1 MYPLT
6 PTAKNTLEQNTSV
19 SMGSSI
25 RFEYNMNS
33 MVDNI
38 TVSGADI
45 TKTDSSGQTY
55 TPFKKL
61 FPVDSIIKPFR
72 PQGAGLKYAIS
83 GDAGS
88 GTYRNPRSITYPLD
102 YRTYYPGVDTTY
114 KYYISALNTGIDVT
128 ITYPKTILANKIVAR
143 FELSHSTPGTW
154 TIFGNGSQLATGS
167 SSSIV
172 PFTTNGNKNYDAGTV
187 TIYYNGTSWS
197 TTEPST
203 PAAPISLTS
212 VKITSS
218 GVSGKYVGLIE
229 LSPKWYLDPT
239 EHLVSFDIAKESSTS
254 SEDLMPVGKVSAN
267 SLSVSL
273 VSYEA
278 TRKIISYDKTFT
290 LDPSKIYLYKQ
301 MEIKPFIKLYN
312 SGGTLSDSMGS
323 YDSILQGVFYADG
336 WSISEHG
343 EISLNAL
350 DGAKILQETMA
361 PPLLCENYSMTA
373 IIRRLL
379 DSVGFTNYNINV
391 KTTDDSIMTPR
402 YWWSDN
408 TKTVWDCLQELCR
421 DTQMTAVFSYN
432 NVLQFYSRNWIF
444 DSARSTNWSFRSET
458 SGSDL
463 SNILTFNKND
473 LPSANQVKVFWNNV
487 STSNYVQGAQDIW
500 KSDPYF
506 LGAMALNNDLPST
519 VGAGGYM
526 NLSPSVVNP
535 EELGLT
541 LYNYSGYLVIDS
553 EIIEYDAVQFEYVD
567 LNGTK
572 QFVDL
577 TSKTDNNKYL
587 GLAIQGGALA
597 PSGKYRI
604 KTRGALNT
612 KVENHYAAAQNII
625 SSWNGYDVT
634 WV

>member
-1 MYPLT
+1 MIPLT

-19 SMGSSI
+19 TYASSML
-25 RFEYNMNS
+25 FEYNMNS
-33 MVDNI
+33 MIDNI
-38 TVSGADI
+38 TVTGADI
-45 TKTDSSGQTY
+45 TKTDSSGQSY

-83 GDAGS
+83 GDVDS
-88 GTYRNPRSITYPLD
+88 GWKNPRAIEYTPNF
-102 YRTYYPGVDTTY
+102 RIYYPGIDTTY

-128 ITYPKTILANKIVAR
+128 INYPKTILANKIVAR

-172 PFTTNGNKNYDAGTV
+172 PFTDGTNKNYDAGTV

-197 TTEPST
+197 TTEPAS
-203 PAAPISLTS
+203 PSAPVSLTS

-229 LSPKWYLDPT
+229 LSPKWVVDVT
-239 EHLVSFDIAKESSTS
+239 DHLISFDISKESSTS

-267 SLSVSL
+267 SIGVNL
-273 VSYEA
+273 VSYET

-290 LDPSKIYLYKQ
+290 LDASKIYLYKQ
-301 MEIKPFIKLYN
+301 VEIKPFIKIYN
-312 SGGTLSDSMGS
+312 SGGALTDSLGK
-323 YDSILQGVFYADG
+323 YDNILQGVFYADT
-336 WSISEHG
+336 WSLNEHG
-343 EISLNAL
+343 EISLVAL

-361 PPLLCENYSMTA
+361 PPLFCENYSVTA

-379 DSVGFTNYNINV
+379 DSVGFTNYKINI
-391 KTTDDSIMTPR
+391 KTNDDSIITPR

-444 DSARSTNWSFRSET
+444 DSSRSSNWSFRSEN

-463 SNILTFNKND
+463 SNIISFNKND
-473 LPSANQVKVFWNNV
+473 LPSANQVKVFWNSV
-487 STSNYVQGAQDIW
+487 STSNYVQSAQDIW
-500 KSDPYF
+500 KSEPYF
-506 LGAMALNNDLPST
+506 LGAMALNNDLLST
-519 VGAGGYM
+519 TGAGGYI

-541 LYNYSGYLVIDS
+541 LYNYSGYLVINS

-567 LNGTK
+567 TGGTK
-572 QFVDL
+572 RFVDL

-625 SSWNGYDVT
+625 DSWSGYEVT